1 MSNNNASNKT
11 HINGRRWDILTKQK
25 HIGQRL
31 SDMSMRVEMYN
42 RLQKEFHVRR
52 KPKLVAV
59 NATGGFQLAKH
70 NKETA

>member
-11 HINGRRWDILTKQK
+11 HINSRRWDILTKQK

-52 KPKLVAV
+52 KSKLVAV
-59 NATGGFQLAKH
+59 NATGGFQLTKH
-70 NKETA
+70 K

>member
-31 SDMSMRVEMYN
+31 SDMSMRVEMQN
-42 RLQKEFHVRR
+42 RLQKEYHVRT
-52 KPKLVAV
+52 KPKLVAA
-59 NATGGFQLAKH
+59 NATGGFKLSKH
-70 NKETA
+70 KETK